1 MDPVN
6 LSEVLRYDIVAF
18 KIILLDSPSKRGSP
32 YKSTSVLILS
42 DRISKCSKTEFT
54 LFIRLIRFCEKWWQC
69 SR

>member
-6 LSEVLRYDIVAF
+6 LSEVLIYDIAAS

-42 DRISKCSKTEFT
+42 DRISKFSKTEFT
-54 LFIRLIRFCEKWWQC
+54 LYIRLIRFCEK
-69 SR
+69 